1 MKTLNSEELSG
12 FQHDTLDRAAK
23 KPMLE
28 QIEFKVLFLAH
39 QKLGDEVLHQIQE
52 EVKSKI
58 RDQADE
64 NAYN

>member
-1 MKTLNSEELSG
+1 MKTLNSEELSR
-12 FQHDTLDRAAK
+12 FQYDALDRDAK
-23 KPMLE
+23 KTMLE
-28 QIEFKVLFLAH
+28 QIEFKVLFLSY

-64 NAYN
+64 NACN

>member
-1 MKTLNSEELSG
+1 MKTLNSKELSG
-12 FQHDTLDRAAK
+12 FQYGTLDRAAK
-23 KPMLE
+23 KPMLG
-28 QIEFKVLFLAH
+28 QIEFKVLFLSS

-64 NAYN
+64 NACN